1 MFFTITGHLHVAERE
16 ERNRFII
23 TGSAVF
29 GGVGNLA
36 EKLGTSTDFFDLI
49 SKLSEIGSGFSTSAF
64 PAFQRGR
71 ETSAPRAGSNRKVQ
85 FLGFKLGLGGFEED
99 LGSYKVVEL
108 QLSDRRRTATPADS
122 PK

>member
-71 ETSAPRAGSNRKVQ
+71 ETSAPRAGSNRKVNVS
-85 FLGFKLGLGGFEED
+85 GITFEGRAMKRRA
-99 LGSYKVVEL
+99 LEL
-108 QLSDRRRTATPADS
+108 SL
-122 PK
+122 